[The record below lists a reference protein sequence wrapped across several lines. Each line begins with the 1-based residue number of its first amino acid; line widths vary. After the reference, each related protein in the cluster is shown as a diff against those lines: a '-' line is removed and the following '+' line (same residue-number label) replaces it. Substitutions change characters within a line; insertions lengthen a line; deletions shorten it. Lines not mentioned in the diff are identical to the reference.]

1 MNRVRIKLTK
11 IPEKLSKKGGY
22 RARVLDNGVVDFDEF
37 TQEVVNNCGFRMEP
51 RTLRMYLEATMETMI
66 SGVLS
71 DGRTRRMGDY
81 FSLGLKVGGR
91 FEEQGDEFD
100 EDLNELK
107 LKLKPLKELK
117 NRSFKKL
124 SVYTEN
130 NGPKIKLTSLA
141 SVSTPDSPWV
151 NFGEDFVVKGEN
163 LALSKDAEICV
174 YVTGQMGG
182 GHTSSGLASWEYEAS
197 TGMIRF
203 KWDKIFSPGRDWIKG
218 LACQLMIVVKTR
230 GRIPD
235 ANMQK
240 RSIRTFFK
248 EYHDKYPNED
258 INKYSRPK

>member
-37 TQEVVNNCGFRMEP
+37 TKEVVDKSGFRMEP

-130 NGPKIKLTSLA
+130 NGPNIKLTSLA

-163 LALSKDAEICV
+163 LVVSKDAEIGV
-174 YVTGQMGG
+174 YITGQTGG
-182 GHTSSGLASWEYEAS
+182 GFSCAELADWDYEAS
-197 TGMIRF
+197 DGMIRF
-203 KWDKIFSPGRDWIKG
+203 KWDKICPRGRDWIKG
-218 LACQLMIVVKTR
+218 LACQLMVVVKTR
-230 GRIPD
+230 GRIAD

>member
-37 TQEVVNNCGFRMEP
+37 VQEVVDKSGFRMEP
-51 RTLRMYLEATMETMI
+51 RMLKMYLEATMETMI

-91 FEEQGDEFD
+91 FEEQGDAFD
-100 EDLNELK
+100 EDQNELK

-130 NGPKIKLTSLA
+130 NGPAVKLTSLA
-141 SVSTPDSPWV
+141 SVSTPDSPWI
-151 NFGEDFVVKGEN
+151 NFGEDFVVTGEN
-163 LALSKDAEICV
+163 LVLSKDAEVGVFIS
-174 YVTGQMGG
+174 GQLGG
-182 GHTSSGLASWEYEAS
+182 GLSYSELSDRDYEAEA
-197 TGMIRF
+197 GRIRI
-203 KWDKIFSPGRDWIKG
+203 KWDKACPQGRDWIKG
-218 LACQLMIVVKTR
+218 LACQLMVVVKTR
-230 GRIPD
+230 GSISD

-248 EYHDKYPNED
+248 EYHDKYPESD
-258 INKYSRPK
+258 ISKHSRPR

>member
-11 IPEKLSKKGGY
+11 IPEKLSEKGGY

-37 TQEVVNNCGFRMEP
+37 TREVVDRCGFRMEP

-71 DGRTRRMGDY
+71 DGRARRMGDY

-100 EDLNELK
+100 ADLNELK

-130 NGPKIKLTSLA
+130 NGPNIKLTSLA

-163 LALSKDAEICV
+163 LVLSKDAEICV

-182 GHTSSGLASWEYEAS
+182 GHTSYGLGDWAYEAS
-197 TGMIRF
+197 SGMIRF
-203 KWDKIFSPGRDWIKG
+203 KWDEIFKPGRDWIRG
-218 LACQLMIVVKTR
+218 LASQLMIVVKSR
-230 GRIPD
+230 GGIPD

-248 EYHDKYPNED
+248 EYHDMYPNED
-258 INKYSRPK
+258 INKYRRPR

>member
-1 MNRVRIKLTK
+1 MSRVRIKLTK

-37 TQEVVNNCGFRMEP
+37 TQEVIDKSGFRMEP

-124 SVYTEN
+124 SIYTEN
-130 NGPKIKLTSLA
+130 NGPNIKLTSLT
-141 SVSTPDSPWV
+141 SVSTSDSPWV

-163 LALSKDAEICV
+163 LVLSKDAVIGV
-174 YVTGQMGG
+174 FITGQMGG
-182 GHTSSGLASWEYEAS
+182 GLAYRELADWDYEAS

-203 KWDKIFSPGRDWIKG
+203 KWDKICPQGRDWIKG

-230 GRIPD
+230 GAIPD

-248 EYHDKYPNED
+248 EYHDKYPNEHVH
-258 INKYSRPK
+258 KYTRPC

>member
-1 MNRVRIKLTK
+1 MSRVRIKLTK

-37 TQEVVNNCGFRMEP
+37 TQEVIDKSGFRMEP
-51 RTLRMYLEATMETMI
+51 RTLKMYLEATMETMI

-163 LALSKDAEICV
+163 LVLSKDAEVGV
-174 YVTGQMGG
+174 YITGQMGG
-182 GHTSSGLASWEYEAS
+182 GLSYAELADWDYEAS
-197 TGMIRF
+197 TGTIRF
-203 KWDKIFSPGRDWIKG
+203 KWDKICPQGRDWIKG
-218 LACQLMIVVKTR
+218 PACQLMIVVKTR

-248 EYHDKYPNED
+248 EYHDKYPEED
-258 INKYSRPK
+258 INKYYRPR